1 MRTLIF
7 WQWANQSLNAA
18 VNSANASGKEA
29 MSTKD
34 LLTAYSAATFSSV
47 LIAVSLSKVVPRIPE
62 RYVSAAGKELLG
74 KFVPFVS
81 VRRRLRLVHLHRYRG
96 RRTNDRCLLS
106 VCRWTQVASAGIVNI
121 TCMRWKEIRDGIDV
135 FRFKPSATAQGAA
148 AEQAAGPLE
157 KEDLGKSAI
166 AGELAVAQSA
176 ASRVFTNIPTL
187 VLPPLLMTFLAARG
201 AFRGPRAGL
210 KESLTQLTAIGTCL
224 FVFLPPSIAVF
235 PQRASVK
242 LGKLEPEL
250 RALGDADETVYFN
263 KGL

>member
-1 MRTLIF
+1 MRTLVF

-34 LLTAYSAATFSSV
+34 LMTAYSAATFSSV
-47 LIAVSLSKVVPRIPE
+47 LIAVSLSKVVPKIPE

-81 VRRRLRLVHLHRYRG
+81 VR
-96 RRTNDRCLLS
+96 TDLS
-106 VCRWTQVASAGIVNI
+106 STCDGCAKPTRADPTSHTHSPQVASAGIVNI

-135 FRFKPSATAQGAA
+135 FRYKPSSTAQADAA
-148 AEQAAGPLE
+148 PGPLE
-157 KEDLGKSAI
+157 KEDLGKSSV
-166 AGELAVAQSA
+166 AGGRAVAQSA

-201 AFRGPRAGL
+201 AFKGPRAGL
-210 KESLTQLTAIGTCL
+210 KESLTQLSAIGTCL

-242 LGKLEPEL
+242 LGQLEPEL
-250 RALGDADETVYFN
+250 QALGDADETVFFN